1 MVRIRDKTG
10 IEPAIL
16 VPDAKYTWFFVSLTV
31 RFLQE
36 IGLLLTSLSNNLH
49 RMAVIG
55 FICFV
60 SVLGNFYQA
69 IYDDIIYD
77 DFGTGVGK
85 LLSSSR

>member
-1 MVRIRDKTG
+1 
-10 IEPAIL
+10 
-16 VPDAKYTWFFVSLTV
+16 
-31 RFLQE
+31 
-36 IGLLLTSLSNNLH
+36 
-49 RMAVIG
+49 MAVIG

>member
-1 MVRIRDKTG
+1 M
-10 IEPAIL
+10 AF
-16 VPDAKYTWFFVSLTV
+16 A
-31 RFLQE
+31 E
-36 IGLLLTSLSNNLH
+36 IIYNLH

-85 LLSSSR
+85 LLCSTR